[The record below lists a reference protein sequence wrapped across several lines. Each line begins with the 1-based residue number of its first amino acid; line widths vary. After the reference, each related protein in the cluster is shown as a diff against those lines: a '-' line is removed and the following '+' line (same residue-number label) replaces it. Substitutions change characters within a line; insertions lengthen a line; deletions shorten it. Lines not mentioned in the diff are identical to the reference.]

1 MPSRASLALI
11 EGATPEGEIEGALL
25 SWRPVVR
32 GVPNREVSSYIR
44 ALVRCTVEALT
55 PNCAAILRTPGRPGA
70 AKTFL
75 IETSMSGA
83 IGTRQAR
90 HGLAPGLWRVQIRR
104 TCPRVAWWITRP
116 ACHSW
121 PAGGGQQ
128 MTIKITP
135 GL

>member
-1 MPSRASLALI
+1 MSEKPISPLRRRMI
-11 EGATPEGEIEGALL
+11 EGM
-25 SWRPVVR
+25 SVR
-32 GVPNREVSSYIR
+32 NF
-44 ALVRCTVEALT
+44 
-55 PNCAAILRTPGRPGA
+55 
-70 AKTFL
+70 TFL

-83 IGTRQAR
+83 IGGAAKPFPLCLGTRQAR